1 MGWEGKIYLGVLGSV
16 RLLVVEDGLGSW
28 VGAGGVGAW
37 GGVVVSGR
45 LGREPAA

>member
-1 MGWEGKIYLGVLGSV
+1 MGVLGSV
-16 RLLVVEDGLGSW
+16 TLLVVENELGSW

-37 GGVVVSGR
+37 GGVVISGR